1 LGEQSAAVR
10 EADGDAPAVHQS
22 GPRRL
27 WDIFDDIATAGYEK
41 GSLPVYGATVTITP
55 DGICYPKRGR

>member
-1 LGEQSAAVR
+1 LGEQFAAVR

-27 WDIFDDIATAGYEK
+27 GDIFRNRWLRE
-41 GSLPVYGATVTITP
+41 GSLPVYGATVTIAQTASVT
-55 DGICYPKRGR
+55 

>member
-1 LGEQSAAVR
+1 MPTWAGPGYPLGLGEQFAAVR

-27 WDIFDDIATAGYEK
+27 WDVFDDI
-41 GSLPVYGATVTITP
+41 PN
-55 DGICYPKRGR
+55 RW